1 MQIKDSMECA
11 KSELDLFS
19 VPPTNTAIEDAHWD
33 NIQPHPNF
41 DQSPV
46 VRYDITGTNSHYL
59 DLSATELHVTF
70 KIITSRGVSPNVAPH
85 EKVALTNN
93 FLHSMFEQCQVFL
106 NNVPVENTNKCYAY
120 RAYLENLLCY
130 SKEAKQNL
138 LRGDFFFHEDKKV
151 TEWAAKGGE
160 NKLVDATEQYAI
172 EAKKGTPA
180 VNQPSKTYEAYGK
193 IHCDIFNIAKYL
205 LNNIDVKVVLTR
217 AADRFCL
224 LSDGVEAF
232 VSIENTFLRIRRVK
246 ISNAVMLAHAMALE
260 QTTAKYPIKR
270 VLVKPFVIP
279 TNSSMFTISGIHF
292 GIMPTRVVMGFVKTT
307 AFSGVYKED
316 PYYFNHIGVSYLNLK
331 VASRALPYAQ
341 GIRTSYIKTTNYTQ
355 GYLTLHK
362 NIREASHGISYEGYK
377 EGHTLYAFDLTPDLC
392 SADHFNLLRDGSL
405 DLDVQLDYSG
415 TDLLT
420 KDKSHTAIFYLEFDN
435 IIEIT
440 KDRQVL
446 VDYKL

>member
-1 MQIKDSMECA
+1 MQI
-11 KSELDLFS
+11 F
-19 VPPTNTAIEDAHWD
+19 N
-33 NIQPHPNF
+33 
-41 DQSPV
+41 
-46 VRYDITGTNSHYL
+46 
-59 DLSATELHVTF
+59 
-70 KIITSRGVSPNVAPH
+70 
-85 EKVALTNN
+85 EKVALVNN
-93 FLHSMFEQCQVFL
+93 FLHSMFEQCQVYL

-130 SKEAKQNL
+130 SQDSKKHL
-138 LRGDFFFHEDKKV
+138 LRGDFFFHENKKSI
-151 TEWAAKGGE
+151 EWDVKAN
-160 NKLVDATEQYAI
+160 NKLVEATEPFAI
-172 EAKKGTPA
+172 FAQAGTPP
-180 VNQPSKTYEAYGK
+180 VSQPPKTFEAYGK

-205 LNNIDVKVVLTR
+205 LNNIDVKLVLTR
-217 AADRFCL
+217 SADRFCL
-224 LSDGVEAF
+224 LSDGVEAT
-232 VSIENTFLRIRRVK
+232 VCIEDTFLRIRRVK

-292 GIMPTRVVMGFVKTT
+292 GIMPTRVVMGFVRTSS
-307 AFSGVYKED
+307 FSGVFKED
-316 PYYFNHIGVSYLNLK
+316 PFYFNHIGVSYLNLK
-331 VASRALPYAQ
+331 VASRSLPYAQ
-341 GIRTSYIKTTNYTQ
+341 GIRMSYIKSNNYTQ

-362 NIREASHGISYEGYK
+362 NIREAPNGITYEGYK
-377 EGHTLYAFDLTPDLC
+377 DGHTLYAFDLTPDLC
-392 SADHFNLLRDGSL
+392 SSDHFNLLKDGSL

-420 KDKSHTAIFYLEFDN
+420 KTHGHTAIFYLEFDN